1 MFRQSIGVCILPF
14 LLHLHRHG
22 CLDNVVSSI
31 RLFHS
36 SPELLARRGNDELN
50 GLMGPRK
57 VKYQKKTTSTQ
68 PPVEAPY
75 VPPRLRRIS
84 KSLPDKTIDIFD
96 GMTLI
101 ELAKSSG
108 ESISD
113 LENILTHVGETV
125 DSEFDS
131 LSIDV
136 AELVAMV
143 IFISKIK

>member
-1 MFRQSIGVCILPF
+1 M
-14 LLHLHRHG
+14 
-22 CLDNVVSSI
+22 
-31 RLFHS
+31 
-36 SPELLARRGNDELN
+36 ARRGNDELN
-50 GLMGPRK
+50 DLKAPRK
-57 VKYQKKTTSTQ
+57 VKYKKKPTSTQ

-84 KSLPDKTIDIFD
+84 KSLPDKTIDIFE
-96 GMTLI
+96 GMTVM

-113 LENILTHVGETV
+113 LENILTHVGETIG
-125 DSEFDS
+125 SEFDS

-143 IFISKIK
+143 IFVSEIK